1 MTPAPSSVHS
11 DPSPPSPVRGIPVPQ
26 QVRDLIVRR
35 ILDGDYPAGERLV
48 ETRLARE
55 LQVSQGSVREALRQL
70 EAGGLI
76 EFTPNRGVTVRK
88 ATRSEYAEVAL
99 VRAVL
104 EGAAA
109 ELAATRAI
117 PTAPLKEQLAAMQE
131 AVQDSD
137 LRSWVAAAVQFHR
150 LIVEGSGNSV
160 LLATWE
166 GLNIE
171 ARTIQV
177 ALHPEV
183 EIADQ
188 DAAHAAIVAA
198 LDAGDAARA
207 GSLSRAHEES
217 FAPTFGEEFRTATP
231 SP

>member
-1 MTPAPSSVHS
+1 MTPVPLSAHS
-11 DPSPPSPVRGIPVPQ
+11 DDSPPRPVRGIPVPQ

-35 ILDGDYPAGERLV
+35 ILGGAYPAGERLV

-88 ATRSEYAEVAL
+88 ASKSEYAEVAL

-109 ELAATRAI
+109 ELAAARGM
-117 PTAPLKEQLAAMQE
+117 PTTPLKEQLIAMQS
-131 AVQDSD
+131 AVQEGD
-137 LRSWVAAAVQFHR
+137 LRSWVSAAVQFHR

-160 LLATWE
+160 LLSTWE

-177 ALHPEV
+177 ALHPDV
-183 EIADQ
+183 KIADQ
-188 DAAHAAIVAA
+188 DTAHAAIVDALGAQDAA
-198 LDAGDAARA
+198 LAGA
-207 GSLSRAHEES
+207 LSRAHEES
-217 FAPTFGEEFRTATP
+217 FTP
-231 SP
+231 SSASGSD